1 MGNPFENRFTFPPD
15 EDPEETSNTDGAS
28 ASDNMPFRPTPE
40 QAGNVVDESIP
51 EALPVEDTNGDP
63 DIFRQNTENT
73 FNNYRQHFENHSSF
87 SDFKHLQEKQMDL
100 LRQLS
105 STPSS
110 AMDPKLKA
118 EKQAVD
124 EKLGQLHKQIESD
137 ILGKRESS
145 EKPSEAAKYE
155 QKPFIGYRAPEATLA
170 GYEGIKEQVVGKIE
184 SATAQ
189 MEDAGL
195 TEDADYFRNLTKQIR
210 KTKKPISRMSLWYFD
225 KRFKSGGGR
234 IFNTEGEDV
243 LRYLKPKELV
253 KPQKE
258 DDLTDHIVLPNYKP
272 STEAQRIL
280 LKSLGIERPSVAKK
294 EHFSTATTTVR
305 GHYEQL
311 GHVDDPGVVY
321 FHFLGTHD
329 KNRK

>member
-73 FNNYRQHFENHSSF
+73 FKNYRQHFENHSSF

-110 AMDPKLKA
+110 AMDPQLNE
-118 EKQAVD
+118 EKRAVD
-124 EKLGQLHKQIESD
+124 EELGRLHNQIESD
-137 ILGKRESS
+137 VLGKREPS
-145 EKPSEAAKYE
+145 EKPSEAAKNE
-155 QKPFIGYRAPEATLA
+155 HIGHQAPEATLV
-170 GYEGIKEQVVGKIE
+170 GYERVKAQVVGKLE
-184 SATAQ
+184 SAAAQ

-195 TEDADYFRNLTKQIR
+195 DEDADHFRRLTEQFR
-210 KTKKPISRMSLWYFD
+210 KTKKPVSRMSLWYFD
-225 KRFKSGGGR
+225 KQLKRDGGR
-234 IFNTEGEDV
+234 VFNTEGEDV

-253 KPQKE
+253 KHQRE
-258 DDLTDHIVLPNYKP
+258 YDLTDHLVLPNYKP
-272 STEAQRIL
+272 STQAQQIL
-280 LKSLGIERPSVAKK
+280 LKSLGIERPPVAKK
-294 EHFSTATTTVR
+294 GHFSTAATTVR

-321 FHFLGTHD
+321 FHFLVTPD